1 VLLAEKSL
9 PGTNTP
15 AYLYGALLAE
25 KKNVYK
31 IETSWVL
38 PVMLNDIEE
47 LGVFS

>member
-1 VLLAEKSL
+1 MLLAEKSL

-15 AYLYGALLAE
+15 AYLSGALLK